1 MSRPKKRIGIAIDMT
16 PFVDIAFLLLIFF
29 MASSSF
35 KPPDPI
41 TVKLPASHSEFKVP
55 ESNVLVIYVGQ
66 DGTIAAKLGLAAAV
80 EPDYVAVRDL
90 ATYVL
95 NKRLQNMR
103 LRIAIRADKD
113 VPYGVMADVMKAMQA
128 SQTLRFNLVTELE
141 GGGMFEMVASGGG
154 H

>member
-1 MSRPKKRIGIAIDMT
+1 LARPKKRIGIAIDMT
-16 PFVDIAFLLLIFF
+16 PFVDIGFLLLIFF
-29 MASSSF
+29 MTTSSF

-41 TVKLPASHSEFKVP
+41 TVALPASHSEFKVP
-55 ESNVLVIYVGQ
+55 ESDVLVVYVGV
-66 DGTIAAKLGLAAAV
+66 DGTIACKVGLSAAV
-80 EPDYVAVRDL
+80 EADYVEVKDL

-95 NKRLQNMR
+95 NKRLGNMR
-103 LRIAIRADKD
+103 LRLAIRADKD

-141 GGGMFEMVASGGG
+141 GEGLFETVESGG